1 MKKFQFNK
9 TGNILGTVGGAAVA
23 GGTSAVFDRYVGG
36 YVTSKDGTSYGRY
49 IKAGVG
55 LALPFFS
62 QNMILRRTGDGLLAI
77 GLSEIISGVLP
88 AKVEGIGS
96 RYIAGGQRHIG
107 EARRRWSIPLSANAQ
122 RNLEI
127 EPRSSQYRMT

>member
-1 MKKFQFNK
+1 MKKFRFQN
-9 TGNILGTVGGAAVA
+9 TGSILGTVGGAAVA
-23 GGTSAVFDRYVGG
+23 GGTSAVFDRYVGE

-96 RYIAGGQRHIG
+96 RHIAGSRHIG
-107 EARRRWSIPLSANAQ
+107 ESRRRWSIPLSTSAQ
-122 RNLEI
+122 RSLEN
-127 EPRSSQYRMT
+127 EPRGSQYRMT